1 MKTASIL
8 RRDKLYNYLAIAIT
22 LIGVFYMLMPF
33 LWMFSTSLRHASD
46 SMKLPPQFF
55 PTKFIYQN
63 YIQVLNSNIPYS
75 SLFLNSLKIS
85 VIVTAAQLITCSTAA
100 YSFAR
105 LNYPGRDMIFGI
117 LLATLMVPIQ
127 VTIIPIFIGM
137 SKLGLVD
144 SHWSITLP
152 YLTSVFGIFLMRQFF
167 ITLPKELEDSGKI
180 DGAGPLTTFL
190 YIIMPQ
196 AGASLSALGIITF
209 NNSWNNYFTPLIFIN
224 SWEKMTLPLGIA
236 ALRGYMGSGNL
247 AAVMAG
253 VTLAIV
259 PVLLIFIFAQR
270 FFIEGIAMSGIKG

>member
-1 MKTASIL
+1 
-8 RRDKLYNYLAIAIT
+8 
-22 LIGVFYMLMPF
+22 
-33 LWMFSTSLRHASD
+33 MFSTSLRHASD